1 MYSTYRFLTSGAKP
15 VLAYILSKRLKNG
28 KESPDRY
35 LEKSAIIRLKRPQGH
50 LIWFHAASVGEAQ
63 STLILINK
71 ILNLNPKIHIL
82 VTTGTLT
89 SAQMMEGKLPLNV
102 FHQFYPLDHP
112 KWVSTFLQHWKPDF
126 ILWMESEL
134 WPNMLHEIKS
144 RKIPALLINAHMS
157 PRSFKTWTF
166 FSSLSKHMMGAFDAV
181 LCQTALDK
189 ERFTALGAQNAIIT
203 DNIKYSAAPLKADL
217 SELKRLTDTTLNR
230 KIWLYASSHK
240 GEEDIACDIH
250 SKLKHL
256 IPDLLTIIVPRHP
269 NRRDEIKSISD
280 AYTLNIQFRGEDKK
294 QPTAETDVYIADTL
308 GELGLFYRLAPIA
321 CIGRSLSD
329 DGGGGHNPI
338 EAAQLGCAVMH
349 GPHVQNLQ
357 DIFDEMDSK
366 DAAIHIAS
374 SDHLYETLLELFNAP
389 EKIQNLQNTGLKFSR
404 EKNNVIE
411 RIMNEI
417 EPRIQHLILDTPK
430 LKEHT
435 HAH

>member
-1 MYSTYRFLTSGAKP
+1 MYNTYRFLTSGAKP

-35 LEKSAIIRLKRPQGH
+35 LEKSASITLKRPQGH

-63 STLILINK
+63 STLILIKK
-71 ILNLNPKIHIL
+71 ILSLNPKINIL

-89 SAQMMEGKLPLNV
+89 SAKIMEEKLPPNA
-102 FHQFYPLDHP
+102 FHQFYPFDHP
-112 KWVSTFLQHWKPDF
+112 EWVSIFLEHWKPDF
-126 ILWMESEL
+126 IIWMESEL
-134 WPNMLHEIKS
+134 WPNMLHEIKI
-144 RKIPALLINAHMS
+144 RQIPALLINAHMS
-157 PRSFKTWTF
+157 RKSFKTWQF
-166 FSSLSKHMMGAFDAV
+166 FSSLSQHMMRTFDAV
-181 LCQTALDK
+181 LCQTELDQ
-189 ERFTALGAQNAIIT
+189 ERFTILGAKNAIIT
-203 DNIKYSAAPLKADL
+203 DNIKYSAAPLKTDA
-217 SELKRLTDTTLNR
+217 SEFKRLTDITLNR

-240 GEEDIACDIH
+240 GEEDIACNIH

-256 IPDLLTIIVPRHP
+256 IPDLLTIIIPRHP
-269 NRRDEIKSISD
+269 NRRDEIKLICD
-280 AYTLNIQFRGEDKK
+280 GYALNTQFRGEDKK
-294 QPTAETDVYIADTL
+294 PPTQDTDVYIADTI
-308 GELGLFYRLAPIA
+308 GELGLFYRLAPMA

-338 EAAQLGCAVMH
+338 EAAQLGCAVLH

-366 DAAIHIAS
+366 EAAIHIAS
-374 SDHLYETLLELFNAP
+374 SNHLYETLLELFNAP
-389 EKIQNLQNTGLKFSR
+389 EKIQALQNTGLIFSR

-417 EPRIQHLILDTPK
+417 EPRIQHLILDTPN
-430 LKEHT
+430 LKEHA